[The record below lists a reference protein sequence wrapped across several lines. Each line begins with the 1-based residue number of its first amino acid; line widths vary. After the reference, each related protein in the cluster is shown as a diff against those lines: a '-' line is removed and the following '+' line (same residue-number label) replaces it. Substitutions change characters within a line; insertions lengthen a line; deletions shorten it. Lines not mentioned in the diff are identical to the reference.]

1 MKSKFGKFGKLI
13 FASGI
18 TALSLILLQTMLA
31 PQNVACLSAETNTVD
46 SVKDAN
52 MSDEQLI
59 RQEADNFVK
68 AFATGDAGTIANMC
82 ADECSLTD
90 SEGAQF
96 NGRAEIKKMYE
107 RDFQTFGLQPLTLK
121 IIKISFPAAD
131 IGIEDGEATFPRT
144 AVKTRYSVI
153 HIKKDGAWK
162 MLRISESAYTPC
174 PAEALKNLSWMI
186 GDWTLHGKNKDTFLK
201 VYATNDG
208 NFLVLQFSDHEG
220 TNVTPNALQVVGWN
234 AKNKNIV
241 SWNFGHEGGFGFGR
255 WRTNDDNWFIET
267 KGITIDGSETVADYI
282 IKHPDIDHFHWQSTG
297 RAING
302 TKLPNMENVEATR
315 HPATSK

>member
-1 MKSKFGKFGKLI
+1 MKSKISTIGKLI
-13 FASGI
+13 FGSSV
-18 TALSLILLQTMLA
+18 TALSIILLQTMLT

-46 SVKDAN
+46 STKDTN
-52 MSDEQLI
+52 VSDEQMI
-59 RQEADNFVK
+59 RNEADNFVK
-68 AFATGDAGTIANMC
+68 AFAKGDAETIANMC

-90 SEGAQF
+90 TEGAQF

-107 RDFQTFGLQPLTLK
+107 RDFQTLGLQPLTLK
-121 IIKISFPAAD
+121 ITKISFPATD
-131 IGIEDGEATFPRT
+131 VGIEDGEATFPRT
-144 AVKTRYSVI
+144 AVKTKYSVI
-153 HIKKDGAWK
+153 HIKKNGAWK
-162 MLRISESAYTPC
+162 MLRISESSYNPC
-174 PAEALKNLSWMI
+174 PAEALKSLSWMI

-201 VYATNDG
+201 VYVTNNG

-220 TNVTPNALQVVGWN
+220 TNVTPNALQIIGWSPRSK
-234 AKNKNIV
+234 AIV
-241 SWNFGHEGGFGFGR
+241 SWNFGHEGGFGFGH
-255 WRTNDDNWFIET
+255 WRKDDDNWFIET

-315 HPATSK
+315 QQATSR